1 MPQTSARLRAR
12 ISGAL
17 YVLCIGCGFFAE
29 MVVRAKLVVYS
40 DAAATAH
47 NIAAAPEL
55 YRAGFFADVSA
66 MTLGVLSSVLLY
78 TLFKAVSRE
87 LALTVLVLDV
97 ISNTVSIGG
106 SILQGD
112 GYLSVLTASQ
122 LSSLAL
128 LSIKLYESVY
138 AISLGLFGGSCL
150 LTGYLI
156 FRSTFLPILIGEV
169 TFARW
174 LLIAGVN
181 SAKWDAIART
191 QAALPQG
198 SQYTQLRKLIFNK
211 GAWRCDMLEKV
222 DRTRRQGITACH
234 GMDWS
239 ASARFIFLRWQRPD
253 PALPP

>member
-1 MPQTSARLRAR
+1 MTQTLIPATSARLRAR

-29 MVVRAKLVVYS
+29 MIVRGKLVVYG

-47 NIAAAPEL
+47 NIAAAPGL
-55 YRAGFFADVSA
+55 YRAGFFADVTA

-78 TLFKAVSRE
+78 TLLKVVSRG

-97 ISNTVSIGG
+97 ISNAVTLGG
-106 SILQGD
+106 SVLLFAPLIILQGD
-112 GYLSVLTASQ
+112 GYLSVFTAAQ

-128 LSIKLYESVY
+128 LSIKLYEAAY
-138 AISLGLFGGSCL
+138 AINLGLFSGSCL

-156 FRSTFLPILIGEV
+156 FRSTFLPRTIGVLLALAGLCYLLNTFVVLMPEGFADYLFPWIFLPILVGEGV
-169 TFARW
+169 VALW

-191 QAALPQG
+191 Q
-198 SQYTQLRKLIFNK
+198 S
-211 GAWRCDMLEKV
+211 V
-222 DRTRRQGITACH
+222 
-234 GMDWS
+234 
-239 ASARFIFLRWQRPD
+239 
-253 PALPP
+253 

>member
-1 MPQTSARLRAR
+1 MAHTVIPQTSARLRAR

-29 MVVRAKLVVYS
+29 MFVRAKLVVYS

-47 NIAAAPEL
+47 NIAAAPGL

-78 TLFKAVSRE
+78 TLLNAVSRG

-97 ISNTVSIGG
+97 ISNAVSLSG
-106 SILQGD
+106 SILLFAPLILLQGD
-112 GYLSVLTASQ
+112 GYLSGLSAPQ

-138 AISLGLFGGSCL
+138 AISLGLFSGSCL
-150 LTGYLI
+150 LTGYLV
-156 FRSTFLPILIGEV
+156 FRSTFLPKTIGVLLALAGICYLLNAFVVLMPKGFAEYLFPWIFLPILVGEAALA
-169 TFARW
+169 FW

-181 SAKWDAIART
+181 SAKWDAIARAQT
-191 QAALPQG
+191 
-198 SQYTQLRKLIFNK
+198 
-211 GAWRCDMLEKV
+211 V
-222 DRTRRQGITACH
+222 
-234 GMDWS
+234 
-239 ASARFIFLRWQRPD
+239 
-253 PALPP
+253 

>member
-1 MPQTSARLRAR
+1 MAHTLIPETSARLRAR

-47 NIAAAPEL
+47 NIAAAPGL

-78 TLFKAVSRE
+78 TLLKAVSRG

-97 ISNTVSIGG
+97 ISNAVSI
-106 SILQGD
+106 SASILLFAPLVILQGD
-112 GYLSVLTASQ
+112 GSLSVLTAPQ

-128 LSIKLYESVY
+128 LSIKLYESAY
-138 AISLGLFGGSCL
+138 AISLGLFSGSCL

-156 FRSTFLPILIGEV
+156 FRSTFLPRAIGVLLGLAGLCYLLNTFVALMPKGFAEYLFPWIFLPILVGEG
-169 TFARW
+169 TLALW

-191 QAALPQG
+191 Q
-198 SQYTQLRKLIFNK
+198 T
-211 GAWRCDMLEKV
+211 V
-222 DRTRRQGITACH
+222 
-234 GMDWS
+234 
-239 ASARFIFLRWQRPD
+239 
-253 PALPP
+253 